1 MGRNIIGVPQSS
13 ILGPTLLNIC
23 VCDLFSM
30 LSNIDFASY
39 ADGNTSYVVKDDI
52 KEDMKS
58 LESATVE
65 LVQWFSNNQMKA
77 NPDKCHLITRKV
89 GIY

>member
-13 ILGPTLLNIC
+13 ILGPALLNIC

-52 KEDMKS
+52 KEDM
-58 LESATVE
+58 
-65 LVQWFSNNQMKA
+65 N
-77 NPDKCHLITRKV
+77 H
-89 GIY
+89 